1 MLSMFLRR
9 GIGIFICFCAGIGV
23 ASGTFAFLL
32 FISVIPRLIQ
42 KAKIDHKI
50 IFVENMVI
58 RGIMFGTVLSL
69 FSWKKRWIYELLG
82 RMVLTIFGVSAGIF
96 TGCISVALAEILDV
110 FPIFFR
116 RINLKQEYC
125 EGLLFVMAIGKLVGS
140 LFYFFFGYD
149 IIVP

>member
-1 MLSMFLRR
+1 MFLRR
-9 GIGIFICFCAGIGV
+9 VLGMFLCFCGGIGI

-32 FISVIPRLIQ
+32 FISVLPRLMQ
-42 KAKIDHKI
+42 KAKIENKV

-58 RGIMFGTVLSL
+58 RGILFGTVLSL
-69 FSWKKRWIYELLG
+69 FSWKKKWIFDLLG
-82 RMVLTIFGVSAGIF
+82 RMVLTLFGVSAGVF

-116 RINLKQEYC
+116 RINLKQEFC
-125 EGLLFVMAIGKLVGS
+125 EGLLFVMAIGKMVGS
-140 LFYFFFGYD
+140 LFYFYFGYD